1 MPTAMRVVMALAV
14 AGALAVAIA
23 WIDADMEA
31 WAENT
36 ILTMDEPEERQ
47 AVVKSGDTLW
57 SIAST
62 NYPGEHT
69 GKMVYEIRQA
79 NPGIDPGR
87 LQIGQ
92 VVVLP

>member
-1 MPTAMRVVMALAV
+1 MMPTAMRVVMALAV

-31 WAENT
+31 WAET
-36 ILTMDEPEERQ
+36 TVLVMDEPEVRH
-47 AVVKSGDTLW
+47 AIRCGALPGVSMAGHTPGKWLRDT
-57 SIAST
+57 ASK
-62 NYPGEHT
+62 PC
-69 GKMVYEIRQA
+69 
-79 NPGIDPGR
+79 IDPGK